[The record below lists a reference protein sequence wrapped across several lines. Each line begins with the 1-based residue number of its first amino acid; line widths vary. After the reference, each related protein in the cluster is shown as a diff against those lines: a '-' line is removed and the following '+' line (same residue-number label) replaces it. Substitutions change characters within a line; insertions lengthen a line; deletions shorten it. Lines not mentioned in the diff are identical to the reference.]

1 MNSSV
6 GELFFADTVISL
18 VWLANALISV
28 DILRLLQPM
37 TNRVKRFMYAFP
49 TPFQLTGMNE
59 ICAAGDYEITTED
72 EPIGDF
78 IVPAFRRISTTIYIP
93 PPVGRPGIGQIIE
106 IDPEELMV
114 PVLRNPGAKA

>member
-1 MNSSV
+1 
-6 GELFFADTVISL
+6 
-18 VWLANALISV
+18 
-28 DILRLLQPM
+28 M
-37 TNRVKRFMYAFP
+37 TNRVRRFTYTFP

-93 PPVGRPGIGQIIE
+93 PPTGRPGIGEIIE
-106 IDPEELMV
+106 INPEELMV
-114 PVLRNPGAKA
+114 PILRA

>member
-1 MNSSV
+1 LP
-6 GELFFADTVISL
+6 E
-18 VWLANALISV
+18 
-28 DILRLLQPM
+28 QPV
-37 TNRVKRFMYAFP
+37 TNRIRRFTYTFP
-49 TPFQLTGMNE
+49 TPFQLTGMSE

-93 PPVGRPGIGQIIE
+93 PPVGRPGTGQVIE

-114 PVLRNPGAKA
+114 PILKS